1 MEGLTPIENQR
12 RDGDFVHATQTM
24 ASNDGYRNVSKSWFD
39 KTISYDEGF
48 ELLEN
53 DVEQREDYL
62 VEMRELR
69 FASEGGKFEVDY
81 NGRKFTP
88 TDHAI
93 SQMAANLLDG
103 QPVERL

>member
-1 MEGLTPIENQR
+1 MDGLTPIENQR

-53 DVEQREDYL
+53 DV
-62 VEMRELR
+62 
-69 FASEGGKFEVDY
+69 
-81 NGRKFTP
+81 
-88 TDHAI
+88 
-93 SQMAANLLDG
+93 
-103 QPVERL
+103 